1 MVTSPAVSDLHP
13 RDQLV
18 KRGLGAPLP
27 LAALTAGACQPRT
40 AVTSPGTAGI
50 PDGTRVLAPLHRT
63 FEGWL
68 RDVPQDTAALLTLGH
83 EAEALS
89 LRRRMQHPGAPLR
102 PDPAQET

>member
-1 MVTSPAVSDLHP
+1 MTSPAVSDLHQ

-27 LAALTAGACQPRT
+27 LAALTAGAVPTPHRT
-40 AVTSPGTAGI
+40 AATSPGTAGI

-68 RDVPQDTAALLTLGH
+68 RNVPQVTAALLTLGH
-83 EAEALS
+83 
-89 LRRRMQHPGAPLR
+89 
-102 PDPAQET
+102 